1 MSGHRKDLIA
11 IAVLVIIIV
20 IGVGVFERFASR
32 PICPIPEEAS
42 KPVTE
47 ARLTERSNQT
57 VICMREL
64 NGNWVPMGF
73 LGFDA
78 RPDFAS
84 SKGFGLTWIENILHP
99 VLVLPPSGSG
109 FIPITLILF
118 SGLDCTLSLDIRLAG
133 WPNPEFKGVRYAFSP
148 SVLSIKAQGNATSI
162 LSIEVDSN
170 APTAF
175 YDLYIGAHVEGIGVR
190 CESAFPLCDLLIYPY
205 MPSWGFH
212 VIGPLPGVWGTQTAP
227 AYIETVPQIAVRP
240 GEAVYIVFRT
250 DKRTS
255 VTHEPAEVN
264 LDLTSDHGSLPSGVD
279 GEFDSVQVAPSPDE
293 TVIILTLTTTTDVPQ
308 GTYRMVTTIKM
319 GSYTTQRAFDL
330 VVT

>member
-1 MSGHRKDLIA
+1 LSGHRKDLIV
-11 IAVLVIIIV
+11 IAVLAIIIV
-20 IGVGVFERFASR
+20 IGVGVFEWFASR
-32 PICPIPEEAS
+32 PISPTPEEAS

-47 ARLTERSNQT
+47 ARLTERTKLT

-64 NGNWVPMGF
+64 NGTWVPMGF

-84 SKGFGLTWIENILHP
+84 SKGFGLTWMENILHP

-118 SGLDCTLSLDIRLAG
+118 GGLDCTVSLDISLAG

-162 LSIEVDSN
+162 LSIEADSN

-175 YDLYIGAHVEGIGVR
+175 YDLDIGAHVEGIGVR

-205 MPSWGFH
+205 TPSWAFH
-212 VIGPLPGVWGTQTAP
+212 VIGPLPGVWTQTAP
-227 AYIETVPQIAVRP
+227 AYIETVPQIAVKP

-250 DKRTS
+250 DKMTS
-255 VTHEPAEVN
+255 VTQEPAEVN

-279 GEFDSVQVAPSPDE
+279 AKFDSIEVAPSPDE
-293 TVIILTLTTTTDVPQ
+293 TVIILTLTTTTNFPE